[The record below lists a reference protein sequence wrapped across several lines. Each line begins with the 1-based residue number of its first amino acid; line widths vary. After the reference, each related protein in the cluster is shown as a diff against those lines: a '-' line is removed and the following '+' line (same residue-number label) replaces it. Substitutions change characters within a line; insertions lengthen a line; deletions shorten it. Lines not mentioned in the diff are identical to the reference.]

1 MKRSYELTNYRK
13 FSCNKKLWVKI
24 NYLNN
29 KVVKVV
35 AKINYL
41 NNKVVAARRGEFI
54 VYG

>member
-1 MKRSYELTNYRK
+1 
-13 FSCNKKLWVKI
+13 VAAKI

-41 NNKVVAARRGEFI
+41 NNKLVATRSGKFTI
-54 VYG
+54 YG